1 LPRGKKGQFAGVVV
15 VVVVVVVVAAAAARS
30 DNLPMGGEGNGMTLL
45 TQTQLLFV
53 MEAISNSSNLILW
66 DMPALLP

>member
-1 LPRGKKGQFAGVVV
+1 LPRGKKGQFAS
-15 VVVVVVVVAAAAARS
+15 VVVVVAAAAARS

-45 TQTQLLFV
+45 TQTQLLSV

-66 DMPALLP
+66 DMPALLPWK

>member
-1 LPRGKKGQFAGVVV
+1 LPRGKKGQFAS
-15 VVVVVVVVAAAAARS
+15 VVVVVVVAAAAARS

-45 TQTQLLFV
+45 TQTQLLSV

-66 DMPALLP
+66 DMPALLPWK